1 MLRCQSFALRSGRNG
16 LAFGWLMS
24 RIRGK
29 LSTSAGQSC
38 QSFIRICHVGV
49 QASKEDD
56 SDDDM
61 SDSDDDEE
69 GNPVMHLRQ
78 VALSCGVNRVR
89 AMPQQ
94 PGVIA
99 AWGDNGQVSVR
110 GNIIILQLANKFQLL
125 FLSLCP
131 HMVFMPNYG
140 HEAA

>member
-1 MLRCQSFALRSGRNG
+1 M
-16 LAFGWLMS
+16 
-24 RIRGK
+24 
-29 LSTSAGQSC
+29 
-38 QSFIRICHVGV
+38 GV
-49 QASKEDD
+49 QAAKEDD

-110 GNIIILQLANKFQLL
+110 GDVIVSHLVDEIDLI
-125 FLSLCP
+125 
-131 HMVFMPNYG
+131 
-140 HEAA
+140 